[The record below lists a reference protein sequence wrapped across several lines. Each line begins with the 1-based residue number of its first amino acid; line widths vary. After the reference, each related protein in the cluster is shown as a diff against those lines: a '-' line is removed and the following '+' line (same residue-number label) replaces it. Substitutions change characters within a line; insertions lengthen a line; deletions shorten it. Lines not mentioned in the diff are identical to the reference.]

1 MPRNSDIEI
10 AWRQAIVIEPNG
22 RRTVTTSGFIRELAK
37 VNWIWSPRQAN
48 QWIER
53 NPFHGVKSCKPK
65 RPLEPVNASRFF
77 TILSDS
83 ISQSALIQYYR
94 LKWQGWDNP
103 GN

>member
-48 QWIER
+48 QWIEHYVTTFR
-53 NPFHGVKSCKPK
+53 DVSTQEGDERTFPERRAITWVFRRQHQTMWRDG
-65 RPLEPVNASRFF
+65 
-77 TILSDS
+77 
-83 ISQSALIQYYR
+83 
-94 LKWQGWDNP
+94 
-103 GN
+103 